1 MVLAEAVA
9 CAKANRG
16 KTARGPSS
24 LWAGQS
30 GTHGTICLL
39 AAETFLNL
47 ISHSSSVSTV
57 QGVALLPDH
66 LEQRMPH
73 VPRAMC
79 PRGTFLQTLFVL
91 VPLKSIVFTHLP
103 LAAALKSD
111 FHVYPGDILS
121 SPPPR
126 TGPDMPTLRP
136 ALQPVSGAWHW
147 NPSDQTPKGFL
158 IHQSY
163 MCFKLRIDF
172 SLFQGYSLFSN
183 NYP

>member
-30 GTHGTICLL
+30 GTHGTTCLL
-39 AAETFLNL
+39 AAESFLNL

-111 FHVYPGDILS
+111 FHVYPGTS
-121 SPPPR
+121 SQ
-126 TGPDMPTLRP
+126 
-136 ALQPVSGAWHW
+136 ALLPGLALTCP
-147 NPSDQTPKGFL
+147 PSDLHSSQCQELGIGTLQIRLQKAF
-158 IHQSY
+158 
-163 MCFKLRIDF
+163 
-172 SLFQGYSLFSN
+172 
-183 NYP
+183 